1 MDETNGSV
9 LINDVHS
16 TIEPQSLKT
25 KPKYFTFHTFGM
37 QVFYKKNCVGW
48 PLTLEVDFNL
58 LKTKSF
64 N

>member
-1 MDETNGSV
+1 MDETNWSV

-37 QVFYKKNCVGW
+37 QVFYKILCWMTFDIGGRFQFIKN
-48 PLTLEVDFNL
+48 
-58 LKTKSF
+58 
-64 N
+64 